1 MERLPSVHRSNCGC
15 PSQLVKPCPYC
26 SSQIPEAASKCQFC
40 ERWLDPALDG
50 TLNAD
55 SPPLLLP
62 PRHCSGLALGSLV
75 CGLLWIAGI
84 GSMAAVILGYLGLR
98 QVRRD
103 PLRIRGKGMAI
114 AGIVL
119 GWLGILGSVLL
130 LALGIYVWKWR

>member
-1 MERLPSVHRSNCGC
+1 
-15 PSQLVKPCPYC
+15 
-26 SSQIPEAASKCQFC
+26 
-40 ERWLDPALDG
+40 
-50 TLNAD
+50 
-55 SPPLLLP
+55 
-62 PRHCSGLALGSLV
+62 
-75 CGLLWIAGI
+75 
-84 GSMAAVILGYLGLR
+84 MAAVILGYLGLR